1 MPGIESGQPHSW
13 LNDVENFYD
22 NHKTQVNLCLLGI
35 AAIGG
40 ASVGLKALVKADEE
54 LVAEA
59 GTLKFSELSNP
70 ERFALRETPTA
81 LKFKRFGDPEVFA
94 SPSRSAGASSWSV
107 TLPDQVE
114 STVER
119 NPFGQDTL
127 KQQYSDLMIT
137 HARDTMSIE
146 RPSIGEVILNRSN
159 STARFMDPSGRLRM
173 VLNPLGDEVRY
184 GEDGRIQSIARNV
197 HRTIDMMGYFS

>member
-1 MPGIESGQPHSW
+1 MPGIESGQPHSFID
-13 LNDVENFYD
+13 DVENFYD
-22 NHKTQVNLCLLGI
+22 KHKTQVNLCLLGI

-40 ASVGLKALVKADEE
+40 AAVGLKALAAADEE
-54 LVAEA
+54 VVAEA
-59 GTLKFSELSNP
+59 GTLKFSELRSP
-70 ERFALRETPTA
+70 ERFALRETPKA
-81 LKFKRFGDPEVFA
+81 LTFKSFGDPEVFA
-94 SPSRSAGASSWSV
+94 EPSRTRGASTWSI

-127 KQQYSDLMIT
+127 KQQYSDLLIT
-137 HARDTMSIE
+137 HGRDTMTIE
-146 RPSIGEVILNRSN
+146 RPSMGQVILNRSN

-184 GEDGRIQSIARNV
+184 GEDGNVQSIARNV
-197 HRTIDMMGYFS
+197 RRTIDMMGYFS